1 LILRGPSSSV
11 DRDHERDSHQPDAQ
25 RSADRR
31 CDLFE
36 TKIFCATARQLTDL
50 GQDRRR
56 SGQTASGW
64 PKSIAAAVS
73 KARIA
78 WLPRVAPVW

>member
-1 LILRGPSSSV
+1 MSGIVISRMHSDRPIV
-11 DRDHERDSHQPDAQ
+11 DVICSKP
-25 RSADRR
+25 
-31 CDLFE
+31 
-36 TKIFCATARQLTDL
+36 KIFCATARQLTDL